1 MWKWI
6 EDREISR
13 ISDYPLRIISTF
25 FSMITTETHVF
36 VVAPVKRRECRRLGG
51 IPDRTAASHHI
62 CRVPGTVMPSRM
74 PNSLLPSTV
83 TTSKS
88 IESICIV
95 FLHPKLTCDV
105 HTTGT
110 HENARNLGHLQRIQA
125 QHGRGRFLL
134 VIGMKMQC
142 RAQTCLAI
150 IQLSFLAQACV
161 ANLRSTVIL

>member
-1 MWKWI
+1 
-6 EDREISR
+6 
-13 ISDYPLRIISTF
+13 
-25 FSMITTETHVF
+25 
-36 VVAPVKRRECRRLGG
+36 
-51 IPDRTAASHHI
+51 
-62 CRVPGTVMPSRM
+62 MPSRM

-161 ANLRSTVIL
+161 ANLRSTVILWPRLLQFSVEAWMIDVACWHWIRALQPQVPQSALVWSYAQHNQCNVFTEIWRVFCRWHPAC